1 VSAVR
6 VLRAGDD
13 PKGWLAGPWES
24 DLPVGI
30 GYATEAIDAPHTHDV
45 VTEIYLVAAGTARA
59 VIDDRTVDVAAGDVV
74 IVEPHEVR
82 SFTASSA
89 DYRCFVLHVGGDG
102 GADRRPVGSG

>member
-1 VSAVR
+1 MSGVR

-24 DLPVGI
+24 DLPLGI
-30 GYATEAIDAPHTHDV
+30 GYATKAIDEPHTHDV

-59 VIDDRTVDVAAGDVV
+59 VIDGRSVEVSAGDVV

-82 SFTASSA
+82 SLTESSS

-102 GADRRPVGSG
+102 NADRRPAGAG